1 MEFKKEPFENF
12 YEVGEDIGSG
22 QFAIVRKARHRET
35 DVEYAA
41 KFIRK
46 KRGGGRRGAKMED
59 IQREVNIL
67 SMIDHPNIIHLLE
80 VYETRTEVILV
91 LELVSGGE
99 LFDYISEKD
108 HLSEEEASTFIKQ
121 ILEAVQHLHSKSIA
135 HLDLKPENIMLLNKN
150 SCRIKLIDFGLSQV
164 ITPKSDIRAMMG
176 TAEFIAPEV
185 VSYDPLSLATDM
197 WSIGVITYI
206 LLSGAS
212 PFLGDEQQETY
223 ENITSVTYA
232 FDDEYFNG
240 TSELA
245 KDFIRKTFIKESR
258 KRATV
263 TSCMQ
268 HPWIQPLEKKQS
280 LTRKT
285 SVINIEQFK
294 KLMARKRWK
303 QSVRIVS
310 LCTHLSRSVRLRKSQ
325 SLDTNL
331 TDSKDVIDE
340 QEKAENF
347 VMAALFCA
355 SEEGNV
361 EGLKELVGMAQNI
374 DLTTANRH
382 GETAVHM
389 AASGG
394 HTEVLKFLQAKGVD
408 VSIQDKNGDSA
419 VYWAARQGHL
429 DVLRHLKDENVPLD
443 SQNKSG
449 ESALHVAARYG
460 HAAVVDFLCSAGTNV
475 NLQDNLGETA
485 LHSAS
490 WHGFLRIV
498 TSLCSAGAKIDAEN
512 KEGETALHNASAR
525 GYLDVVKT
533 LLEYGAPVNQMDKR
547 GGTALYLASNRRHSN
562 IAMVLL
568 HAGCEMDIV
577 DKESGDCALHCAA
590 REGLTAVV
598 QTMCAFG
605 CQVDIISQ
613 DGFTPLHLSCK
624 HGHTEIV
631 RCLLLAGARPE
642 ITNKDGV
649 TSEIMALAQG
659 FTDIAELVNKVKRDR
674 AGNFVTQL
682 IPSSQPLSRIK
693 LKVLGST
700 GVGKS
705 TLVET
710 LKCGLFSGLFRRSR
724 LTSQASTDSHKGRPR
739 LPRQYSLP
747 TPLCYSVSNPIYTKG
762 INVQQVSISGIGD
775 VSLWDFS
782 GYEPYYMLYDHF
794 LGDSNCLHIIVF
806 SLTDTYDEQI
816 AQVQFWLGFLK
827 SRVPP
832 HVPIGH
838 CGRLPNIPKVL
849 LVATHADKV
858 GCHKNARGEYVCPTA
873 SRVLAKAQLKFAS
886 DINFVERVFIMDANV
901 AMSNDIKALKQQI
914 GDIRSQ
920 IIGELPRSNGFLD
933 AMVAQLPSWRRSS
946 SSFPVLSWTQFV
958 EYVRAKINPLA
969 GDDHMKI
976 LVEELQLIGEIVYLE
991 CDSSQDLVILHPKWL
1006 CEDIIGNLISQEKII
1021 QSRITGC
1028 FTVDDFQLMY
1038 PETDALDLLQVL
1050 EALEVCTQCDNEGEI
1065 EYEFPCLNFI
1075 ETLNGLWQK
1084 DSKRFGSAVYGGVRI
1099 QTDPD
1104 LGGQLKHIFA
1114 RIQVCLR
1121 HNVLQESEDPEAEL
1135 YQWHH
1140 GSKYCCGE
1148 MEGLLG
1154 MDRHEQ
1160 HLDIKVRGPAESR
1173 TQLFYFLEDF
1183 MHVVEQT
1190 ALNVCPALC
1199 LERHLSS
1206 CLNLKDH
1213 SKTVHAFSP
1222 LHIMRAQRNKSNCV
1236 QLPDSRT
1243 EDLADLMFLGS
1254 LEVVQNVTL
1263 GIDLPISHLTVHTR
1277 RILSS
1282 MLDPPEPM
1290 GRDWCLLAVTLGLQN
1305 LLPGLDNTST
1315 PVTESKTDRVLLEW
1329 SKVAPQCTIGQLVG
1343 KLLEF
1348 NREDVV
1354 EMVLRTSPLFKVMMY
1369 EDHSTDDST
1378 IPPPTTASTN
1388 TLSNL
1393 SR

>member
-1 MEFKKEPFENF
+1 MEFKQEPFENF

-22 QFAIVRKARHRET
+22 QFAIVRKARHKET

-80 VYETRTEVILV
+80 VYDTRTEVILV

-121 ILEAVQHLHSKSIA
+121 ILEAVQHLHTKCIA

-232 FDDEYFNG
+232 FDEEYFNG

-263 TSCMQ
+263 TTCMQ
-268 HPWIQPLEKKQS
+268 HPWIQ
-280 LTRKT
+280 
-285 SVINIEQFK
+285 
-294 KLMARKRWK
+294 

-331 TDSKDVIDE
+331 SDSKDVLGDE
-340 QEKAENF
+340 EKAENF

-361 EGLKELVGMAQNI
+361 EGLKELVSMAQNI

-408 VSIQDKNGDSA
+408 VGIQDKNGDSA

-429 DVLRHLKDENVPLD
+429 DVLRHLKDENVPFD
-443 SQNKSG
+443 TQNKSG

-460 HAAVVDFLCSAGTNV
+460 HAAVVEFLCSAGTNV

-498 TSLCSAGAKIDAEN
+498 TSLCSSGAKIDAAN
-512 KEGETALHNASAR
+512 KEGETALHNAAAR
-525 GYLDVVKT
+525 GYLDVVKI
-533 LLEYGAPVNQMDKR
+533 LLEYGAPVNQIDKR
-547 GGTALYLASNRRHSN
+547 GGTALYLACNRRHSN
-562 IAMVLL
+562 IAMILL
-568 HAGCEMDIV
+568 HAGCEMDII
-577 DKESGDCALHCAA
+577 DKESGECGLHCAA
-590 REGLTAVV
+590 REGLSAVV

-605 CQVDIISQ
+605 CQVDIVSQ
-613 DGFTPLHLSCK
+613 DGFTPLHLSGK
-624 HGHTEIV
+624 NGHIEIV
-631 RCLLLAGARPE
+631 RCLLLSGARPE
-642 ITNKDGV
+642 IANKDGV

-659 FTDIAELVNKVKRDR
+659 FTEIAELVNKVKRDR
-674 AGNFVTQL
+674 NGNFVTQL

-693 LKVLGST
+693 LKLLGST

-724 LTSQASTDSHKGRPR
+724 LTSQASIDSGKGRPR

-775 VSLWDFS
+775 VSVWDFS
-782 GYEPYYMLYDHF
+782 GYEPYYILYI
-794 LGDSNCLHIIVF
+794 LYRYRRCQCMGLLWLRAVLH
-806 SLTDTYDEQI
+806 
-816 AQVQFWLGFLK
+816 
-827 SRVPP
+827 
-832 HVPIGH
+832 
-838 CGRLPNIPKVL
+838 
-849 LVATHADKV
+849 
-858 GCHKNARGEYVCPTA
+858 
-873 SRVLAKAQLKFAS
+873 
-886 DINFVERVFIMDANV
+886 
-901 AMSNDIKALKQQI
+901 
-914 GDIRSQ
+914 
-920 IIGELPRSNGFLD
+920 
-933 AMVAQLPSWRRSS
+933 
-946 SSFPVLSWTQFV
+946 
-958 EYVRAKINPLA
+958 
-969 GDDHMKI
+969 
-976 LVEELQLIGEIVYLE
+976 
-991 CDSSQDLVILHPKWL
+991 
-1006 CEDIIGNLISQEKII
+1006 
-1021 QSRITGC
+1021 
-1028 FTVDDFQLMY
+1028 
-1038 PETDALDLLQVL
+1038 
-1050 EALEVCTQCDNEGEI
+1050 
-1065 EYEFPCLNFI
+1065 
-1075 ETLNGLWQK
+1075 
-1084 DSKRFGSAVYGGVRI
+1084 AVYFV
-1099 QTDPD
+1099 
-1104 LGGQLKHIFA
+1104 
-1114 RIQVCLR
+1114 
-1121 HNVLQESEDPEAEL
+1121 
-1135 YQWHH
+1135 
-1140 GSKYCCGE
+1140 
-1148 MEGLLG
+1148 
-1154 MDRHEQ
+1154 
-1160 HLDIKVRGPAESR
+1160 
-1173 TQLFYFLEDF
+1173 
-1183 MHVVEQT
+1183 
-1190 ALNVCPALC
+1190 
-1199 LERHLSS
+1199 
-1206 CLNLKDH
+1206 
-1213 SKTVHAFSP
+1213 
-1222 LHIMRAQRNKSNCV
+1222 
-1236 QLPDSRT
+1236 
-1243 EDLADLMFLGS
+1243 
-1254 LEVVQNVTL
+1254 
-1263 GIDLPISHLTVHTR
+1263 
-1277 RILSS
+1277 
-1282 MLDPPEPM
+1282 
-1290 GRDWCLLAVTLGLQN
+1290 
-1305 LLPGLDNTST
+1305 
-1315 PVTESKTDRVLLEW
+1315 
-1329 SKVAPQCTIGQLVG
+1329 
-1343 KLLEF
+1343 
-1348 NREDVV
+1348 
-1354 EMVLRTSPLFKVMMY
+1354 
-1369 EDHSTDDST
+1369 
-1378 IPPPTTASTN
+1378 
-1388 TLSNL
+1388 
-1393 SR
+1393 

>member
-1 MEFKKEPFENF
+1 MKILNSFEMASDIN
-12 YEVGEDIGSG
+12 EDDGKTCKNDDVPGEGSTG
-22 QFAIVRKARHRET
+22 LDRYHGNDNLVSDRNICYLQEEDDSHLC
-35 DVEYAA
+35 D
-41 KFIRK
+41 
-46 KRGGGRRGAKMED
+46 D
-59 IQREVNIL
+59 IQDGNSLLKRFSGNTNLDSNYLDDSCCDSVCLEDGHCECDADGGDSTCTVENHASSDHRNYSDGGFYNHGDCCHENSDCKEKCFCSNQRWEITDSPIKDFTKVVFKSSSTQPQQLDSDRENDDQSELGQAKPDVNFRLETNNGFPSNQLETNNGCPGNQKEMDSNIHGNQQEMDTSFHGDQL
-67 SMIDHPNIIHLLE
+67 DIDDE
-80 VYETRTEVILV
+80 SYQ
-91 LELVSGGE
+91 SDG
-99 LFDYISEKD
+99 
-108 HLSEEEASTFIKQ
+108 
-121 ILEAVQHLHSKSIA
+121 
-135 HLDLKPENIMLLNKN
+135 N
-150 SCRIKLIDFGLSQV
+150 SVDG
-164 ITPKSDIRAMMG
+164 
-176 TAEFIAPEV
+176 
-185 VSYDPLSLATDM
+185 
-197 WSIGVITYI
+197 
-206 LLSGAS
+206 
-212 PFLGDEQQETY
+212 FLGDQRSREGYHGDGDSCVSTE
-223 ENITSVTYA
+223 
-232 FDDEYFNG
+232 
-240 TSELA
+240 
-245 KDFIRKTFIKESR
+245 DFTISNVFE
-258 KRATV
+258 
-263 TSCMQ
+263 
-268 HPWIQPLEKKQS
+268 
-280 LTRKT
+280 
-285 SVINIEQFK
+285 
-294 KLMARKRWK
+294 
-303 QSVRIVS
+303 
-310 LCTHLSRSVRLRKSQ
+310 
-325 SLDTNL
+325 
-331 TDSKDVIDE
+331 
-340 QEKAENF
+340 EKAENF

-374 DLTTANRH
+374 DLTAANRH

-408 VSIQDKNGDSA
+408 ISIQDKNGDSA

-460 HAAVVDFLCSAGTNV
+460 HAAVVDFLCSAGSNV

-498 TSLCSAGAKIDAEN
+498 TSLCSSGAKIDADN

-525 GYLDVVKT
+525 GYLDVVKI
-533 LLEYGAPVNQMDKR
+533 LLDYGAPVNQMDKR
-547 GGTALYLASNRRHSN
+547 GGTALYLACNRRHSN

-568 HAGCEMDIV
+568 HAGCEMDII
-577 DKESGDCALHCAA
+577 DKESGECALHCAA
-590 REGLTAVV
+590 REGLSAVV

-631 RCLLLAGARPE
+631 RCLLLSGARPE

-693 LKVLGST
+693 LKLLGST

-775 VSLWDFS
+775 VSVWDFS

-794 LGDSNCLHIIVF
+794 LGDSNCIHIIVF

-816 AQVQFWLGFLK
+816 AQVHFWLGVLK

-838 CGRLPNIPKVL
+838 CGRLPNTPKVI

-886 DINFVERVFIMDANV
+886 DINFVERVFVMDANV
-901 AMSNDIKALKQQI
+901 AMSNDVKALKQQI
-914 GDIRSQ
+914 GDMRTQ

-991 CDSSQDLVILHPKWL
+991 CDTSQDLVILHPKWL
-1006 CEDIIGNLISQEKII
+1006 SEDIIGNLISQEKII

-1099 QTDPD
+1099 QTDPE

-1114 RIQVCLR
+1114 RIQVSLR
-1121 HNVLQESEDPEAEL
+1121 HNVLQESEDPDAEL

-1148 MEGLLG
+1148 MEGILG

-1160 HLDIKVRGPAESR
+1160 HLEIKVRGPADR
-1173 TQLFYFLEDF
+1173 QTQLFYFLEDF

-1190 ALNVCPALC
+1190 ALSVCPGLC

-1206 CLNLKDH
+1206 CLNLKNH

-1236 QLPDSRT
+1236 QLPDGRT

-1277 RILSS
+1277 RILSN

-1305 LLPGLDNTST
+1305 LLPGLDNSST
-1315 PVTESKTDRVLLEW
+1315 PVSSSESKTDRVLLEW
-1329 SKVAPQCTIGQLVG
+1329 SKEAPQCTIGQLVS